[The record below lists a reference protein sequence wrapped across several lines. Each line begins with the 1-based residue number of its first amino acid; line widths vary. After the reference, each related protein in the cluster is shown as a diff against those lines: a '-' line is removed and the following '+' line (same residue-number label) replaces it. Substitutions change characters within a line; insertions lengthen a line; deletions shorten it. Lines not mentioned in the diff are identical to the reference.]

1 MDNYLLVWI
10 PRIPSCLLKGMRKW
24 LAYLHMPFTCH
35 QSEWRK
41 SEHILQM
48 ILVSTSHM
56 SHEQIPALLSM
67 SHPGCL
73 IGIRGLLWSLY
84 ITGKEIIHYTTSY
97 VLIAHIVSSRPSSCS
112 KHVEKWWCHPT
123 CSLPLGS
130 GWYRVTRVRTNWSQV
145 RQSLWSRGIRV
156 GNFHDEA
163 GINDRPIWPMSLPS
177 RELRKFH
184 LWTRQN
190 HRLKKYLWDP
200 LGGDMLVPKRSIKAS
215 SSIVF
220 TLMFT
225 KKKLKTDLSS
235 LFFEKRYQHLC

>member
-10 PRIPSCLLKGMRKW
+10 PRIPSCLLKGMRKL

-56 SHEQIPALLSM
+56 SHVQIPALLSM
-67 SHPGCL
+67 SHPDGL

-84 ITGKEIIHYTTSY
+84 ITRKEIIHYTTIY

-112 KHVEKWWCHPT
+112 KHVEKWWFHPT

-130 GWYRVTRVRTNWSQV
+130 GWYRVTRVPNWSQV
-145 RQSLWSRGIRV
+145 RQSLCSRGSRV
-156 GNFHDEA
+156 RDFHDTA
-163 GINDRPIWPMSLPS
+163 GINDRCHWSS
-177 RELRKFH
+177 RELTKFH
-184 LWTRQN
+184 LKTR
-190 HRLKKYLWDP
+190 
-200 LGGDMLVPKRSIKAS
+200 
-215 SSIVF
+215 
-220 TLMFT
+220 
-225 KKKLKTDLSS
+225 
-235 LFFEKRYQHLC
+235 